1 MANGLLT
8 PPETPAA
15 TLRRYKNPLLGTII
29 KNKVR
34 GLTFGQMQFV
44 DAAQESVY
52 GPARE
57 SQIGAQQQ
65 SLGLGRPA
73 LGGSAGRRLKEKA
86 ALGRQLSRSRQ
97 TRTKP
102 GFASRDVRQMNVGG
116 PGRAGRGPKV
126 N

>member
-1 MANGLLT
+1 MANGFHT
-8 PPETPAA
+8 PPEPPAA
-15 TLRRYKNPLLGTII
+15 ILRRYKNPLLGTII
-29 KNKVR
+29 KNKIR

-44 DAAQESVY
+44 DAAQESIF

-57 SQIGAQQQ
+57 TQIGTQQQ

-73 LGGSAGRRLKEKA
+73 LGGSVGRRLKEKA
-86 ALGRQLSRSRQ
+86 ALGGQLSRSRQ

-102 GFASRDVRQMNVGG
+102 GFASRDVRKLNVGG
-116 PGRAGRGPKV
+116 PGKASRGPRI